1 MGIAQV
7 QGLLDVE
14 VTIEAYI
21 GQDQYG
27 RATLQDGRKVKA
39 RIEQGRMI
47 VRGADSQSLV
57 GRYKVILGEP
67 VLVDP
72 RDRITLPK
80 EFGVRNADGDFQ
92 TAQPP
97 ILEARPVFYRGA
109 HDYTILILG

>member
-1 MGIAQV
+1 MGMAQV

-14 VTIEAYI
+14 VTLEAYI

-27 RATLQDGRKVKA
+27 RPTLRDGRKIKA
-39 RIEQGRMI
+39 RVEQGRMI
-47 VRGADSQSLV
+47 VRGGDGQSLV
-57 GRYKVILGEP
+57 GKYKVILGEP

-80 EFGVRNADGDFQ
+80 EFGVRDANGDFQ

-97 ILEARPVFYRGA
+97 ILEARPVFYRGVYD
-109 HDYTILILG
+109 HTILILG